1 MRMFSIEST
10 ADSPKKIVYIT
21 AGAAGMFCGSC
32 MRDNALVTQ
41 LKRTGGYDVTLL
53 PLYTPIRTDEPDVS
67 VDQIFFGGIN
77 VFLQQKIPLFR
88 HLPRFLDRWLD
99 KPKLVKRVA
108 SRGMSVN
115 AKDLGSL
122 TLSMVQGTHGHQKK
136 EVIRLVEWLRDEA
149 KPDLICLTNL
159 LVGGCIPTL
168 KEELPDVPILVTL
181 QGDDVFLDELIEP
194 WLEKVLHEMKGLAA
208 LADGFITFS
217 EFYRD
222 RVAPMFEIPLEKF
235 HLTALGADLH
245 DFHNVESERKTDGN
259 TIGYF
264 ARICPE
270 KGFDLM
276 ISAFLDLAKRADFEN
291 TRLKVGGYLGEKD
304 RAFFETQ
311 IARIEEARLSDHF
324 EHIGSPELDGK
335 LDFFESIDVFS
346 VPARFVEPK
355 GIYAIEAM
363 ASGIPIVAPDRGTF
377 PEMLAASGGGLI
389 FPTGDV
395 SALADSLATL
405 LADKEKASG
414 FANSGRKWAF
424 KNADRQAMAVTTGAV
439 FEKFLQNEN

>member
-1 MRMFSIEST
+1 MRKCAIESP
-10 ADSPKKIVYIT
+10 PKKIVYIT
-21 AGAAGMFCGSC
+21 AGAAGMYCGSC
-32 MRDNALVTQ
+32 MRDNALVTE
-41 LKRTGGYDVTLL
+41 LKRIGGYDVTLL

-77 VFLQQKIPLFR
+77 VYLQQKIPLFR

-99 KPKLVKRVA
+99 NPKLVKTVA

-122 TLSMVQGTHGHQKK
+122 TLSMVRGEHGHQKK

-168 KEELPDVPILVTL
+168 KEELPNVPVLVTL

-194 WLEKVLHEMKGLAA
+194 WREKILHEMKGLAA
-208 LADGFITFS
+208 MSDGFITFS
-217 EFYRD
+217 EYYRD
-222 RVAPMFEIPLEKF
+222 KVRALFEIPEEKF

-245 DFHNVESERKTDGN
+245 DFHEVAPGKTTDGN

-270 KGFDLM
+270 KGFDVLV
-276 ISAFLDLAKRADFEN
+276 SAFIELATRPGFEKA
-291 TRLKVGGYLGEKD
+291 RLKVGGYLGVKD
-304 RAFFETQ
+304 TPFFDEQ
-311 IARIEEARLSDHF
+311 VVRLKTAGLDDRF
-324 EHIGSPELDGK
+324 EWIGSPELDGK
-335 LDFFESIDVFS
+335 LDFFKTIDVFS

-363 ASGIPIVAPDRGTF
+363 ASGIPVVAPDRGTF
-377 PEMLAASGGGLI
+377 PEMLESSGGGLI
-389 FPTGDV
+389 FPTEDAD
-395 SALADSLATL
+395 ALADALGVL
-405 LADKEKASG
+405 LQDKEKARQL
-414 FANSGRKWAF
+414 AEAGRAWAF
-424 KNADRQAMAVTTGAV
+424 DKADRAAMAETTGAV
-439 FEKFLQNEN
+439 FERFIG